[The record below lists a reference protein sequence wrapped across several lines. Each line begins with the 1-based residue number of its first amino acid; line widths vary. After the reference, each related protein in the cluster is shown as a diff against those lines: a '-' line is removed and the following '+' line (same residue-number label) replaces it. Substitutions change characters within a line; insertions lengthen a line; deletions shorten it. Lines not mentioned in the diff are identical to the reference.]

1 MAICRQAGESGRVV
15 KMSRRLDHLTEKHC
29 RSVAERIKV
38 KRQAAGLSI
47 NRLSEM
53 AGMSQCMISY
63 IEQGKRV
70 PTIATLFRIATALEM
85 EPEEL
90 IRSES
95 KA

>member
-1 MAICRQAGESGRVV
+1 
-15 KMSRRLDHLTEKHC
+15 MSRRLDILTEKHC
-29 RSVAERIKV
+29 ERVAARIKDR
-38 KRQAAGLSI
+38 RQKAGLSI

-70 PTIATLFRIATALEM
+70 PTIATVFRIATALEID
-85 EPEEL
+85 PEEL
-90 IRSES
+90 VRSDS